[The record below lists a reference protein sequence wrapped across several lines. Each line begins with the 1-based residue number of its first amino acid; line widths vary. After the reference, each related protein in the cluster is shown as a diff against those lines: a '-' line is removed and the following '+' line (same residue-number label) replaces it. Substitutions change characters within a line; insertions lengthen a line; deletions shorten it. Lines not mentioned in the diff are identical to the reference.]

1 LINKFLAVLIA
12 MGLIGCF
19 ACDPSLKSTDD
30 TDSAVTIVTNE
41 SDIHG
46 GAPVPQVWSDC
57 GGNIGDHPCDFT
69 FVDQYGDMFQL
80 YDNYNTV
87 MVIDFSA
94 MWCSVCN
101 NIAHDAQV
109 FMDSYGD
116 QGFLWVT
123 VLIDNSQGD
132 PPSEQDIQ
140 TWADIYGVSDAPVLA
155 ADRSIIDLTANDGFP
170 VSSWPTI
177 IVVDKE
183 MVITNGSH
191 GWNESTVTSWVETQL
206 AN

>member
-1 LINKFLAVLIA
+1 VINKFLMVLSA
-12 MGLIGCF
+12 LCLIGCS
-19 ACDPSLKSTDD
+19 ACNPDLKSPDD
-30 TDSAVTIVTNE
+30 TESDSEVSVNE

-46 GAPVPQVWSDC
+46 GSPVTEKWEDC
-57 GGNIGDHPCDFT
+57 GGDIGEHPCDFT

-80 YDNYNTV
+80 YDNYGTV
-87 MVIDFSA
+87 MVLDFSA

-123 VLIDNSQGD
+123 VLIDDSQGN
-132 PPSEQDIQ
+132 PPSEEDIQ
-140 TWADIYGVSDAPVLA
+140 TWADIYGIDDAPVLA
-155 ADRSIIDLTANDGFP
+155 ADRSIIDLTASNGFP
-170 VSSWPTI
+170 ISSWPTI
-177 IVVDKE
+177 VIVDRK
-183 MVITNGSH
+183 MVTTNGIH
-191 GWNESTVTSWVETQL
+191 GWNESTVTSWVEAQL